1 MVNGVPQLGPPK
13 SVRSR
18 RTIPIPEQFCPYVR
32 YLREH
37 SGAPHV
43 WTCPGGSH
51 LYGIGAFRRRFYTAL
66 ENAGQVRR
74 LSPHCCRHTYV
85 TMLQASGVPME
96 TIAALTGHAD
106 IKTTEGYLH
115 QSAETLAKAVE
126 VLNGIRASSKVPAL
140 DGTNGAVNRYN
151 S

>member
-37 SGAPHV
+37 SGTPYV
-43 WTCPGGSH
+43 WTCSGGNP
-51 LYGIGAFRRRFYTAL
+51 LYGVGSFRRRFYTAL
-66 ENAGQVRR
+66 KNVGQVRK

-85 TMLQASGVPME
+85 TMLQANGVPME
-96 TIAALTGHAD
+96 TIAALTGHSD
-106 IKTTEGYLH
+106 IKPRAICTSLR
-115 QSAETLAKAVE
+115 
-126 VLNGIRASSKVPAL
+126 IRSQKRSKCSTARRPPEPPERRL
-140 DGTNGAVNRYN
+140 YG
-151 S
+151 